1 MITTDL
7 DRLEYA
13 QSGTDNTQVFR
24 SSGTDIPVKDA
35 THIKV
40 YVTTTGTFTAD
51 VSSSTVNLL
60 DTAHGHLDGQE
71 LTLSAATSLPTGLL
85 ANTIY
90 YVVNKATNT
99 FQVSLSS
106 GGDAVAF
113 TTNGSGTLTWT
124 KTLLKAITTDYTISL
139 SGTTAT
145 LTWESGKRPA
155 DLDKVLLLREVP
167 FEQNTDLQNNSLFE
181 AESVETQ
188 LDLIVNMN
196 QQLKNTTARD
206 LKFSDLLVAGDAT
219 EAAATLTATSAGRAN
234 KSLKFDSLGNLG
246 VTTINV
252 DNAQD
257 YTLEAKS
264 WATEDGIVQTYS
276 ETVASNVSPVEYSAK
291 DYAQGDPEG
300 GSSKEWAQDTSAAID
315 TTFSAKEYAQGTQA
329 STGGSSKNWASQT
342 GADITGGSSGDKS
355 AKSWAIETGGTAPAD
370 GSAKEWATA
379 TGSAVASSEFSAKE
393 YAQGTAA
400 TGGTAKEWAQDTS
413 AAVDTTFSAKEYA
426 QGTQASTGGSAKDY
440 ATYTSGGVRGETG
453 DHSAK
458 AWSVGGTGV
467 TGVSTKGA
475 SKDWAIGGSGAMAN
489 TADGSEFSAKEY
501 SQGVTATGGT
511 SKQWSLGGGSHA
523 IGTAVAGTDYA
534 SKAYAQSTTA
544 GTSTYGGSAKGWSS
558 TAYDAAVP
566 GAGSGDRS
574 ALHYSTDASNS
585 ALAAKAS
592 AAAVANSF
600 DLFDDTYLGAMK
612 DPFIF
617 TASSSSGLLL
627 THAGHGLLDGNI
639 VQVAS
644 AGTLPTGLS
653 ASTNYYVVN
662 KTTNNFKLALASSGT
677 PIVWSDAGSGV
688 HTWVYGSP
696 TTNGTWTKDSA
707 TITVVSNVGIRVGQK
722 VSGTGIPAPTDT
734 PANPIP
740 NVLSIDGTAVVIS
753 QNMPAAG
760 SAVATTFS
768 SLGINGPYNTS
779 TDGPSTNNDGEA
791 LASGNLFFNSTD
803 NEMRIYD
810 GANWIAASSAGSTSL
825 LIYKYIATGSQ
836 TIFTGSDANGA
847 TLSYTANNINVFL
860 NGVRL
865 DASDY
870 TATNGT
876 SVVLDVGATV
886 SDELVVTAYKSFT
899 TADMVSAS
907 AGGTFNNNVSFGD
920 NNITNVGSIALD
932 SIVADGSNITIS
944 TDTTLAA
951 GVDLETST
959 TGKIKQ
965 KGSFM
970 QSSTHQAWV
979 MGG

>member
-35 THIKV
+35 SHIKV
-40 YVTTTGTFTAD
+40 YVTTTGVFTAD
-51 VSSSTVNLL
+51 ISSSTVNLL

-71 LTLSAATSLPTGLL
+71 LRLSSATSLPTGLL

-90 YVVNKATNT
+90 YVVNKASNT

-106 GGDAVAF
+106 GGSAVAF

-124 KTLLKAITTDYTISL
+124 KTLLKTITTDYTISL

-155 DLDKVLLLREVP
+155 AADKVLLLREVP

-188 LDLIVNMN
+188 LDLIVNMS

-206 LKFSDLLVAGDAT
+206 LKFSDLLVASDAT
-219 EAAATLTATSAGRAN
+219 EASATLTATSAGRAN

-252 DNAQD
+252 DDAQD

-264 WATEDGIVQTYS
+264 WATESPAVVNSYS
-276 ETVASNVSPVEYSAK
+276 GTVATPISSTYSAK
-291 DYAQGDPEG
+291 EHAV
-300 GSSKEWAQDTSAAID
+300 
-315 TTFSAKEYAQGTQA
+315 GT
-329 STGGSSKNWASQT
+329 
-342 GADITGGSSGDKS
+342 
-355 AKSWAIETGGTAPAD
+355 PPD
-370 GSAKEWATA
+370 GSAKEWATTEDA
-379 TGSAVASSEFSAKE
+379 VVAGSEYSAKE
-393 YAQGTAA
+393 YAQGDVLAAGGSAKSWAQLATTPSTTATDA
-400 TGGTAKEWAQDTS
+400 SAKEWAIG
-413 AAVDTTFSAKEYA
+413 V
-426 QGTQASTGGSAKDY
+426 STHKNDGSAKSWAQD
-440 ATYTSGGVRGETG
+440 ADAVDGAGANDR
-453 DHSAK
+453 SAK
-458 AWSVGGTGV
+458 AWSQGASMTGATLGG
-467 TGVSTKGA
+467 S
-475 SKDWAIGGSGAMAN
+475 SKDWAQLPVSTG
-489 TADGSEFSAKEY
+489 TVDGTFY
-501 SQGVTATGGT
+501 S
-511 SKQWSLGGGSHA
+511 
-523 IGTAVAGTDYA
+523 
-534 SKAYAQSTTA
+534 SKAYGQSTTA
-544 GTSTYGGSAKGWSS
+544 GTSTYGGSAKGWAS
-558 TAYDAAVP
+558 TAYDTAVP
-566 GAGSGDRS
+566 GAGSSDRS
-574 ALHYSTDASNS
+574 ALHYSTAASNS
-585 ALAAKAS
+585 AIAAKNS

-600 DLFDDTYLGAMK
+600 DSFDDTYLGAMK

-617 TASSSSGLLL
+617 TASSSAGLLL
-627 THAGHGLLDGNI
+627 THNAHGLLNGNI

-662 KTTNNFKLALASSGT
+662 KTTNNFKLATSSGGSAIDWT
-677 PIVWSDAGSGV
+677 DAGSGQ
-688 HTWVYGSP
+688 HTWIYGSP
-696 TTNGTWTKDSA
+696 TTNGTWAKDSA
-707 TITVVSNVGIRVGQK
+707 SITVVSNVGIRVGQK
-722 VSGTGIPAPTDT
+722 VSGTGIPSPSDS

-740 NVLSIDGTAVVIS
+740 NVLSIDGTTVVIS
-753 QNMPAAG
+753 QAMAAAG

-779 TDGPSTNNDGEA
+779 TDGPSANNDGEA
-791 LASGNLFFNSTD
+791 LISGNLFFNSTD
-803 NEMRIYD
+803 NEMRIFD
-810 GANWIAASSAGSTSL
+810 GANWIAATSAGSTSL
-825 LIYKYIATGSQ
+825 LIYKYVATASQ
-836 TIFTGSDANGA
+836 TTFTGADENGA
-847 TLSYTANNINVFL
+847 TLSYTAGNINVFF

-870 TATNGT
+870 TASNGT
-876 SVVLDVGATV
+876 SIVLGVGSAV

-899 TADMVSAS
+899 TADMVSSS

-920 NNITNVGSIALD
+920 NNITNVGDIALD
-932 SIVADGSNITIS
+932 TITADGSSITLN
-944 TDTTLAA
+944 TDTALAA

-959 TGKIKQ
+959 SGKIKQ
-965 KGSFM
+965 KGAFM
-970 QSSTHQAWV
+970 QSSVHQSWV

>member
-13 QSGTDNTQVFR
+13 QSGSDNTQVFR
-24 SSGTDIPVKDA
+24 ASGTDIPVKDA

-40 YVTTTGTFTAD
+40 YVTTTGVFTAD
-51 VSSSTVNLL
+51 ISSSTVNLL

-71 LTLSAATSLPTGLL
+71 LTLSSATSLPTGLL
-85 ANTIY
+85 ANTLY

-106 GGDAVAF
+106 GGSAVAF

-155 DLDKVLLLREVP
+155 ADDKVLLLREVP

-188 LDLIVNMN
+188 LDLIVNMS

-219 EAAATLTATSAGRAN
+219 EASATLTATSAGRAN

-246 VTTINV
+246 VTTIDV
-252 DNAQD
+252 DDAQD

-264 WATEDGIVQTYS
+264 WSIEDGIVQTYS
-276 ETVASNVSPVEYSAK
+276 GTVASNVSPTEYSSK
-291 DYAQGDPEG
+291 EYAQGDAPG

-370 GSAKEWATA
+370 GSSKEWATA

-413 AAVDTTFSAKEYA
+413 AAVDTTFSSKEYA

-440 ATYTSGGVRGETG
+440 ATYTGGGVRGATS

-467 TGVSTKGA
+467 TTTSAKGA
-475 SKDWAIGGSGAMAN
+475 AKEWATTTGGAVDTSEYSAKEYALGTTVAAGSAKDWAILPEGSVVDGGSG
-489 TADGSEFSAKEY
+489 Y
-501 SQGVTATGGT
+501 
-511 SKQWSLGGGSHA
+511 
-523 IGTAVAGTDYA
+523 
-534 SKAYAQSTTA
+534 
-544 GTSTYGGSAKGWSS
+544 
-558 TAYDAAVP
+558 
-566 GAGSGDRS
+566 S
-574 ALHYSTDASNS
+574 ALHWAAKAEDSQ
-585 ALAAKAS
+585 LAAKNS
-592 AAAVANSF
+592 AAAVATSF
-600 DLFDDTYLGAMK
+600 DSFDDTYLGAMK
-612 DPFIF
+612 DPFVF

-627 THAGHGLLDGNI
+627 THSAHGLLDGNI

-662 KTTNNFKLALASSGT
+662 KTTNDFKLSTSSGGSAIAFT
-677 PIVWSDAGSGV
+677 NAGSGS

-722 VSGTGIPAPTDT
+722 VSGTGIPTS
-734 PANPIP
+734 PIP

-753 QNMPAAG
+753 QGMAAAG

-779 TDGPSTNNDGEA
+779 TDGPSANNDGEA

-803 NEMRIYD
+803 NEMRIFD
-810 GANWIAASSAGSTSL
+810 GANWIAATSAGSTSL
-825 LIYKYIATGSQ
+825 LIYKYVASGSQ
-836 TIFTGSDANGA
+836 TTFTGADANGA
-847 TLSYTANNINVFL
+847 SLSYTADNINVFL

-870 TATNGT
+870 TASNGT
-876 SVVLDVGATV
+876 SVVLGVGATA

-907 AGGTFNNNVSFGD
+907 AGGTFSNNVTFNG
-920 NNITNVGSIALD
+920 NITM
-932 SIVADGSNITIS
+932 
-944 TDTTLAA
+944 
-951 GVDLETST
+951 ST
-959 TGKIKQ
+959 TKKVQQ
-965 KGSFM
+965 KGAFM
-970 QSSTHQAWV
+970 QNSVHQSWV

>member
-13 QSGTDNTQVFR
+13 QSGSDNTQVFR
-24 SSGTDIPVKDA
+24 ASGTDIPVKDA

-40 YVTTTGTFTAD
+40 YVTTTGVFTAD
-51 VSSSTVNLL
+51 ISSSTVNLL

-71 LTLSAATSLPTGLL
+71 LTLSSATSLPTGLL
-85 ANTIY
+85 ANTLY

-106 GGDAVAF
+106 GGSAVAF

-155 DLDKVLLLREVP
+155 ADDKVLLLREVP

-188 LDLIVNMN
+188 LDLIVNMS

-219 EAAATLTATSAGRAN
+219 EASATLTATSAGRAN

-246 VTTINV
+246 VTTIDV
-252 DNAQD
+252 DDAQD

-264 WATEDGIVQTYS
+264 WSIEDGIVQTYS
-276 ETVASNVSPVEYSAK
+276 GTVASNVSPTEYSSK
-291 DYAQGDPEG
+291 EYAQGDAPG

-370 GSAKEWATA
+370 GSSKEWATA

-413 AAVDTTFSAKEYA
+413 AAVDTTFSSKEYA

-440 ATYTSGGVRGETG
+440 ATYTGGGVRGATS

-467 TGVSTKGA
+467 TTTSAKGA
-475 SKDWAIGGSGAMAN
+475 AKEWATTTGGAVDTSEYSAKEYALGTTVAAGSAKDWAILPEGSVVDGGSG
-489 TADGSEFSAKEY
+489 Y
-501 SQGVTATGGT
+501 
-511 SKQWSLGGGSHA
+511 
-523 IGTAVAGTDYA
+523 
-534 SKAYAQSTTA
+534 
-544 GTSTYGGSAKGWSS
+544 
-558 TAYDAAVP
+558 
-566 GAGSGDRS
+566 S
-574 ALHYSTDASNS
+574 ALHWAAKAEDSQ
-585 ALAAKAS
+585 LAAKNS
-592 AAAVANSF
+592 AAAVATSF
-600 DLFDDTYLGAMK
+600 DSFDDTYLGAMK
-612 DPFIF
+612 DPFVF

-627 THAGHGLLDGNI
+627 THTAHGLLDGNI

-653 ASTNYYVVN
+653 ASTNYYVRD
-662 KTTNNFKLALASSGT
+662 KTTNNFKLATSSGGSAIAFT
-677 PIVWSDAGSGV
+677 NAGSGS

-722 VSGTGIPAPTDT
+722 VSGTGIPTS
-734 PANPIP
+734 PIP

-753 QNMPAAG
+753 QGMAAAG

-779 TDGPSTNNDGEA
+779 TDGPSANNDGEA

-803 NEMRIYD
+803 NEMRIFD
-810 GANWIAASSAGSTSL
+810 GANWIAATSAGSTSL
-825 LIYKYIATGSQ
+825 IIYKYVASGSQ
-836 TIFTGSDANGA
+836 TTFTGADANGA
-847 TLSYTANNINVFL
+847 SLSYTADNINVFL

-870 TATNGT
+870 TASNGT
-876 SVVLDVGATV
+876 SVVLGVGATA

-907 AGGTFNNNVSFGD
+907 AGGTFSNNVTFNG
-920 NNITNVGSIALD
+920 NITM
-932 SIVADGSNITIS
+932 
-944 TDTTLAA
+944 
-951 GVDLETST
+951 ST
-959 TGKIKQ
+959 TKKVQQ
-965 KGSFM
+965 KGAFM
-970 QSSTHQAWV
+970 QNSVHQSWV